1 MVPRLICLCLA
12 GFLSQSQN
20 HLLYH
25 CLEQWQRLLKD
36 LAMEQ
41 AWKRSPASA

>member
-25 CLEQWQRLLKD
+25 CLKQWLRLLKH
-36 LAMEQ
+36 LATEQ
-41 AWKRSPASA
+41 AWKHCLASP